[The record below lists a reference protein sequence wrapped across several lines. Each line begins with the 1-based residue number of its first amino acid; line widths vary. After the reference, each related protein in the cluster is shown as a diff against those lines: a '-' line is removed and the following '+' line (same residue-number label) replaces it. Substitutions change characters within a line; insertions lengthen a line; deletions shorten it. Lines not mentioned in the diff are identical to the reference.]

1 MNRGGAKGGKGRA
14 MLFIDAIIHRLVVDP
29 IDKLARRLPLWACA
43 ALFVAAPV
51 AAIFALIWLA
61 T

>member
-1 MNRGGAKGGKGRA
+1 MF
-14 MLFIDAIIHRLVVDP
+14 FIDALIDRLVVGPLDR
-29 IDKLARRLPLWACA
+29 LARRLPLWACA

>member
-1 MNRGGAKGGKGRA
+1 MF
-14 MLFIDAIIHRLVVDP
+14 FIDAIIDRLVVGP
-29 IDKLARRLPLWACA
+29 LDKLARRLPLWACA

-61 T
+61 A